1 MGLVVSAG
9 QVGAPFDVMSFPEM
23 SMSAVSDALEA
34 ARIQYEQHTRAC
46 RQCRADSAPCAVAK
60 HLWRLFN
67 KARQNQLRS
76 NGA

>member
-1 MGLVVSAG
+1 
-9 QVGAPFDVMSFPEM
+9 
-23 SMSAVSDALEA
+23 MSAVSDALEA